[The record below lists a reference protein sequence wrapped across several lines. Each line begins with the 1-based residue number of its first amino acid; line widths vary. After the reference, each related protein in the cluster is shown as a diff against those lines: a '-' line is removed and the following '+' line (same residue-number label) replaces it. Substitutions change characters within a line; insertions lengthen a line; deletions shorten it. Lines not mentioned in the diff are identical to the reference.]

1 MIARDKLTSIGT
13 FAKPHGVKGEISATV
28 DDGIEEVLENRPFVF
43 VEVDGLMVPFSITDV
58 RPKSRHAL
66 LLTIKGVT
74 DEKQASGFAGKEFY
88 METAVL
94 PQDLADSGDTD
105 GFFLEDL
112 IGYFLFSDG
121 SEVGVIADYDDSTAN
136 VLLKVER
143 PDGTTLLVP
152 VSDEL
157 VENVDPENKKLEMY
171 LPEGLLD
178 L

>member
-1 MIARDKLTSIGT
+1 MIAPDKLTSIGT
-13 FAKPHGVKGEISATV
+13 FAKPHGVKGEIAATV

-43 VEVDGLMVPFSITDV
+43 VEVDGLMVPFAITDV

-74 DEKQASGFAGKEFY
+74 DEKEAAAFAGKEFY
-88 METAVL
+88 METALL
-94 PQDLADSGDTD
+94 PQDLADSGDAD
-105 GFFLEDL
+105 GFFLDDL
-112 IGYFLFSDG
+112 IGYTLVSDG
-121 SEVGVIADYDDSTAN
+121 KEVGVIVDYDDSTAN

-143 PDGTTLLVP
+143 NDGSALLVP

-157 VENVDPENKKLEMY
+157 VENVDSESRKLEMY